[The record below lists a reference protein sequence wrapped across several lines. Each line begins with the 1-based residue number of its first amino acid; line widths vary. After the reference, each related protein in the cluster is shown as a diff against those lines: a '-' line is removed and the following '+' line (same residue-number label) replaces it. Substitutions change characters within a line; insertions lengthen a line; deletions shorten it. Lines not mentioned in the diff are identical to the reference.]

1 MKDISLYVLDIAM
14 NSVRAGAPLIEISL
28 LQKDALLTLD
38 ITDNG
43 CGMTKEQVERLSD
56 PFYTTRKTRKVGL
69 GIPFLRM
76 LAEQTGGS
84 VSVYSKS
91 EAAYEDHGTKVQAVF
106 HTDHIDFVPIG
117 DMGETVL
124 TLIQGNPD
132 RDFVYRH
139 ISESFSVELDT
150 REMRQVLGEGVP
162 LNSYS
167 VLSFIRKYLSE
178 QYDNKI

>member
-1 MKDISLYVLDIAM
+1 M
-14 NSVRAGAPLIEISL
+14 
-28 LQKDALLTLD
+28 
-38 ITDNG
+38 
-43 CGMTKEQVERLSD
+43 
-56 PFYTTRKTRKVGL
+56 
-69 GIPFLRM
+69 
-76 LAEQTGGS
+76 
-84 VSVYSKS
+84 
-91 EAAYEDHGTKVQAVF
+91 QAVF